1 MATSKT
7 AIASKGATKTPAKVA
22 AKVAAKAADGRRA
35 AANGRDGA
43 AANGTDEAALKEL
56 LRALQAA
63 KNGDFSVRLPERR
76 NTLMGQIGAA
86 FNDLVEMNGRST
98 KEVGRVARLVGREGR
113 MTERF
118 STPDA
123 KGGWRDQADSVN
135 ELIDDLSRPTTEV
148 ARVIESVAKG
158 DLSQKVALKIEGQPV
173 KGEFLR
179 IGTAVNSMVDQLSSF
194 SAEVS
199 RVAREVGTE
208 GKLGGQAKV

>member
-7 AIASKGATKTPAKVA
+7 AIASKGATKT
-22 AKVAAKAADGRRA
+22 AAKAADGRRA

-98 KEVGRVARLVGREGR
+98 KELGRVARLVGREGR
-113 MTERF
+113 MTER
-118 STPDA
+118 
-123 KGGWRDQADSVN
+123 
-135 ELIDDLSRPTTEV
+135 
-148 ARVIESVAKG
+148 
-158 DLSQKVALKIEGQPV
+158 
-173 KGEFLR
+173 
-179 IGTAVNSMVDQLSSF
+179 
-194 SAEVS
+194 
-199 RVAREVGTE
+199 
-208 GKLGGQAKV
+208 

>member
-7 AIASKGATKTPAKVA
+7 AIASKGATKAA
-22 AKVAAKAADGRRA
+22 AKVTAKAANGRRA
-35 AANGRDGA
+35 AADGRNGA

-98 KEVGRVARLVGREGR
+98 KELGRVARLVGREGR

-118 STPDA
+118 SLPDA
-123 KGGWRDQADSVN
+123 KGAWRDKADSVN
-135 ELIDDLSRPTTEV
+135 EL
-148 ARVIESVAKG
+148 
-158 DLSQKVALKIEGQPV
+158 
-173 KGEFLR
+173 
-179 IGTAVNSMVDQLSSF
+179 
-194 SAEVS
+194 
-199 RVAREVGTE
+199 
-208 GKLGGQAKV
+208 